1 MTDTCPSNINSK
13 FCHAWTSQKRDTK
26 IHDAYLQRNDSHIIF
41 WIEMEIWLLQYYGD
55 IILSRKVYARNIKR
69 VYQIGKAPDF
79 KIEQSIYAYDYMYIY
94 SNKIIFSPFLRI
106 DYVDKIRPGLI
117 YVHILPGFI

>member
-1 MTDTCPSNINSK
+1 M
-13 FCHAWTSQKRDTK
+13 
-26 IHDAYLQRNDSHIIF
+26 
-41 WIEMEIWLLQYYGD
+41 QYYGD